1 MKIVGVNINKDKD
14 CDGKI
19 RNYIDSVLK
28 KRDDKIRVQFYDSLV
43 DFEKVFKDVPDIFIV
58 LGGDGT
64 ILNAARKLAS
74 SEIPIFG
81 INIGH
86 LGFLTCIEISEL
98 KESLDKI
105 VDEKYHI
112 EDRMML
118 KCTYIQ
124 NKTSKVFYSLNEIV
138 LSTGILGRIFKYR
151 IKVNRSF
158 YMDFKADGVI
168 ISTPTGST
176 AYNLSAGGPIIYPDL
191 DLISVTPLC
200 PQGINMRTS
209 VFDGKS
215 DIIVCNIRN
224 NESVMISVDG
234 QKPMEIYDV
243 DSIEVSKLE
252 YKCKLLRLN
261 DYDYFDVLRKK
272 IILRTT
278 ECEGDD

>member
-1 MKIVGVNINKDKD
+1 MKIIGVNINKDKD

-19 RNYIDSVLK
+19 RNYIDSIFK
-28 KRDDKIRVQFYDSLV
+28 ERDEEIKVQFYDSLV
-43 DFEKVFKDVPDIFIV
+43 DFEKAFKDVPDIFIV

-86 LGFLTCIEISEL
+86 LGFLTCIEICEL
-98 KESLDKI
+98 KKSLDKI
-105 VDEKYHI
+105 IYGKYYI

-124 NKTSKVFYSLNEIV
+124 NKILKVFYSLNEIV

-151 IKVNRSF
+151 IKVNKSF

-176 AYNLSAGGPIIYPDL
+176 AYNLSAGGPIIYPNL
-191 DLISVTPLC
+191 DLISVTPIC
-200 PQGINMRTS
+200 PQGINMKTS

-215 DIIVCNIRN
+215 NIIVSNIKK

-234 QKPMEIYDV
+234 QKPMEICDV
-243 DSIEVSKLE
+243 DSIEVNRLE

-261 DYDYFDVLRKK
+261 DYNYFDVLRKK

>member
-19 RNYIDSVLK
+19 RDYIDSVFK
-28 KRDDKIRVQFYDSLV
+28 DRDKEINVQFYDSLV
-43 DFEKVFKDVPDIFIV
+43 DFEKAFKNVPDIFII

-74 SEIPIFG
+74 SGIPIFG

-98 KESLDKI
+98 KKSLDKI
-105 VDEKYHI
+105 IYGKYYI

-124 NKTSKVFYSLNEIV
+124 NKISKVFYSLNEIV
-138 LSTGILGRIFKYR
+138 LSTGILGTIFKYR
-151 IKVNRSF
+151 IKVNKSF

-176 AYNLSAGGPIIYPDL
+176 AYNLSAGGPIIYPNL
-191 DLISVTPLC
+191 DLISITPIC
-200 PQGINMRTS
+200 PQGINMKTS

-215 DIIVCNIRN
+215 NIIVSNIRK

-234 QKPMEIYDV
+234 QKPMEICDV
-243 DSIEVSKLE
+243 DSIEVSTLE

>member
-19 RNYIDSVLK
+19 RNYIENVFREQS
-28 KRDDKIRVQFYDSLV
+28 KRIKVQFYDSLI
-43 DFEKVFKDVPDIFIV
+43 DFEKAFKDIPDIFIV

-74 SEIPIFG
+74 SGIPIFG
-81 INIGH
+81 VNIGH

-98 KESLDKI
+98 RKSLDKI
-105 VDEKYHI
+105 INENYYVE
-112 EDRMML
+112 ERMML
-118 KCTYIQ
+118 KCTYVQ
-124 NKTSKVFYSLNEIV
+124 NKMSKVFYSLNEIV

-151 IKVNRSF
+151 VKVNKSF

-191 DLISVTPLC
+191 ELISVTPLC

-215 DIIVCNIRN
+215 NIRVCNIRS

-243 DSIEVSKLE
+243 DCIEVSKLE
-252 YKCKLLRLN
+252 YKCKLLKLN
-261 DYDYFDVLRKK
+261 GYDYFDVLRKK

-278 ECEGDD
+278 ECEGDS

>member
-19 RNYIDSVLK
+19 RDYIKNVFEEQN
-28 KRDDKIRVQFYDSLV
+28 RKIKVQFYDSLI
-43 DFEKVFKDVPDIFIV
+43 DFEKVFKDIPDIFIV

-86 LGFLTCIEISEL
+86 LGFLTSIEISEL
-98 KESLDKI
+98 KKSLGKI
-105 VDEKYHI
+105 INGEYYI

-118 KCTYIQ
+118 KCSYIQ

-151 IKVNRSF
+151 VKVDKSF

-168 ISTPTGST
+168 VSTPTGST

-191 DLISVTPLC
+191 ELISVTPLC

-209 VFDGKS
+209 IFDGKS
-215 DIIVCNIRN
+215 NIVVCNIRN

-243 DSIEVSKLE
+243 DYIEVNKLE
-252 YKCKLLRLN
+252 YKCKLLRIK
-261 DYDYFDVLRKK
+261 DYDYFDILRKK

>member
-1 MKIVGVNINKDKD
+1 MKIIGININKDKD

-19 RNYIDSVLK
+19 RNYIKNVFQK
-28 KRDDKIRVQFYDSLV
+28 QNKEIKIQFYDSLIE
-43 DFEKVFKDVPDIFIV
+43 FEEVFKNVPDIFIV

-74 SEIPIFG
+74 SGIPIFG
-81 INIGH
+81 VNIGH
-86 LGFLTCIEISEL
+86 LGFLTCIELSEL
-98 KESLDKI
+98 KSSLDKI
-105 VDEKYHI
+105 INEKYYI

-124 NKTSKVFYSLNEIV
+124 NKISKVFYSLNEIV

-151 IKVNRSF
+151 IKINKSF

-176 AYNLSAGGPIIYPDL
+176 AYNLSAGGPIIYPNL
-191 DLISVTPLC
+191 DLIAVTPLC

-215 DIIVCNIRN
+215 NIVVSNIRK

-243 DSIEVSKLE
+243 DSIEVNRLE

-261 DYDYFDVLRKK
+261 DYDYFEVLRKK

>member
-1 MKIVGVNINKDKD
+1 MKIIGININKDKD

-19 RNYIDSVLK
+19 RNYI
-28 KRDDKIRVQFYDSLV
+28 KRIFEEQNKEIKVQFYDSLIE
-43 DFEKVFKDVPDIFIV
+43 FEKVFKNVPDIFIV

-74 SEIPIFG
+74 SAIPIFG
-81 INIGH
+81 VNIGH
-86 LGFLTCIEISEL
+86 LGFLTCIELSEL
-98 KESLDKI
+98 KNSLDKI
-105 VDEKYHI
+105 ISGKYYI

-124 NKTSKVFYSLNEIV
+124 NKIAKVFYSLNEIV

-151 IKVNRSF
+151 IKVNKSF

-176 AYNLSAGGPIIYPDL
+176 AYNLSAGGPIIYPNL
-191 DLISVTPLC
+191 DLIAVTPLC

-215 DIIVCNIRN
+215 NIVVSNIRK

-252 YKCKLLRLN
+252 YNCKLLRLN
-261 DYDYFDVLRKK
+261 DYDYFEVLRKK